1 MIHFRGNDLR
11 APTLH
16 NRGECQASTVILGT
30 FCCFNAALSGLRL
43 SLHDKIKKTP
53 TNTDSNT

>member
-30 FCCFNAALSGLRL
+30 FLLLRIRVVRA
-43 SLHDKIKKTP
+43 DKTGFMVK
-53 TNTDSNT
+53 

>member
-30 FCCFNAALSGLRL
+30 FLLLRVGQTGA
-43 SLHDKIKKTP
+43 ST
-53 TNTDSNT
+53 TSFMVE

>member
-16 NRGECQASTVILGT
+16 NRGECQASTVILGAFLLLQIEWRVST
-30 FCCFNAALSGLRL
+30 WPS
-43 SLHDKIKKTP
+43 S
-53 TNTDSNT
+53 

>member
-30 FCCFNAALSGLRL
+30 FLLLRIRAVRA
-43 SLHDKIKKTP
+43 DKTGFMVK
-53 TNTDSNT
+53 